1 MYEAL
6 DAYMYDCLE
15 YGLDYER
22 FHCSSDNRHV
32 RGRVFSIIS
41 DHLAE
46 IGVHSLVAEKRKTE
60 PTLTRDGRLYSEMLS
75 CLLSR
80 VVSRPANSKLSE
92 VTVIADVVPL
102 RSRRR
107 AIEKSVRSALSTTL
121 PKRPIFRVLHHDSRA
136 HYGLQVADY
145 LCWAVVRKYER
156 GESGFFDQVRP
167 AMLRRG
173 RVLRK
178 WDDASHLARV
188 QKERP
193 PRLLRFRREPLG
205 LLSSG
210 GNLWRQFT
218 TAWATSRWSSARGGL
233 EDDLAHLPVDVV

>member
-1 MYEAL
+1 M
-6 DAYMYDCLE
+6 
-15 YGLDYER
+15 
-22 FHCSSDNRHV
+22 
-32 RGRVFSIIS
+32 FSIIGA
-41 DHLAE
+41 HLAE
-46 IGVHSLVAEKRKTE
+46 IGVHSLIAEKRKTE

-145 LCWAVVRKYER
+145 LCWAVFRKYER

-167 AMLRRG
+167 AMLSEVEFFESGTTRR
-173 RVLRK
+173 
-178 WDDASHLARV
+178 
-188 QKERP
+188 
-193 PRLLRFRREPLG
+193 
-205 LLSSG
+205 
-210 GNLWRQFT
+210 T
-218 TAWATSRWSSARGGL
+218 
-233 EDDLAHLPVDVV
+233 